1 MTDIVL
7 YEKAK
12 EAKEKAYAPYS
23 GYKVGAAI
31 LTESGQVYTGCNVEC
46 ASSPCGICAERV
58 ALAKAVSEGNRKFS
72 AIAVSGD
79 EERGCTPCGACRQ
92 ALMEFSPE
100 MKVIYKKDGKTEVK
114 LLTELLPD
122 YFAC

>member
-7 YEKAK
+7 YKKAK

-58 ALAKAVSEGNRKFS
+58 ALAKAVSEGIRKFS

-114 LLTELLPD
+114 LFKGA
-122 YFAC
+122 FA